1 MWASPELFKCEK
13 QRNEKAVEECKQFNA
28 ECVEEHKLSDIFT
41 DQSLRVCKRFVSGP
55 IIVRLPDRHFLL
67 CLETKPVFL
76 VVFKFS
82 FPTET
87 A

>member
-1 MWASPELFKCEK
+1 M
-13 QRNEKAVEECKQFNA
+13 
-28 ECVEEHKLSDIFT
+28 SDILT

-87 A
+87 ASFVFHFPPRSNALMVAVLKSQGAEA